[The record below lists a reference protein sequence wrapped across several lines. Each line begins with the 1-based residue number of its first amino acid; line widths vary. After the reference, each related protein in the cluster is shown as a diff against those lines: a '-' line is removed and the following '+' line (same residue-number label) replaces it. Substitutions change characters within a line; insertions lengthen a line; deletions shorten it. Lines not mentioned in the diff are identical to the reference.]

1 MVPLSR
7 PRRKFLVVTIAHL
20 ILVVAVQF
28 SGPKGGDV
36 VGPNGVDSAFG
47 HYAGYRPDRAGLG
60 DVALGIVMAALTIAF
75 GG

>member
-28 SGPKGGDV
+28 SGPKSDELAA
-36 VGPNGVDSAFG
+36 NGVDCAFG
-47 HYAGYRPDRAGLG
+47 RYAGYRRTGSAW
-60 DVALGIVMAALTIAF
+60 
-75 GG
+75 